1 MNKEL
6 LARTLAEQAER
17 AARSFARIA
26 LSQGSPPVEEGTP
39 SEPSPESSFMEEGA
53 LSQAPEGTSSEVA
66 SPVSEASAAE
76 PSSYTEGSLSGL
88 TKLQIVELL
97 LARQGTPS
105 DEIEAETTRLM
116 RLTKSDLISR
126 CLAPEP

>member
-26 LSQGSPPVEEGTP
+26 LSQGASPVEERTP
-39 SEPSPESSFMEEGA
+39 SEPSPESSSMEEGA

-66 SPVSEASAAE
+66 SPVSEASATE

-88 TKLQIVELL
+88 TKLQITELL

-116 RLTKSDLISR
+116 RLTKSELISR
-126 CLAPEP
+126 CLAPVA

>member
-1 MNKEL
+1 
-6 LARTLAEQAER
+6 
-17 AARSFARIA
+17 
-26 LSQGSPPVEEGTP
+26 V
-39 SEPSPESSFMEEGA
+39 

-66 SPVSEASAAE
+66 SPVSEASATE

-105 DEIEAETTRLM
+105 DQIEAETTRLM
-116 RLTKSDLISR
+116 RLTKSELISR